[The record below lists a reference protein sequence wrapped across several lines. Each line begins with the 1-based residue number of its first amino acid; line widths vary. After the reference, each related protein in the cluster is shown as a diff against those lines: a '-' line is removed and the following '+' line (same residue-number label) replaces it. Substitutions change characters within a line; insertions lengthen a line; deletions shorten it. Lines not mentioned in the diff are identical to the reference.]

1 MSLFLTKSIKTM
13 KTISF
18 LFFIFTLLIACRNKN
33 ADTSRTDVLATNK
46 MTMCR
51 AKTTDIDWY
60 KSDKKAPLF
69 EGLSGID
76 FPITTANKEAEK
88 YFKQGLMLAYG
99 FNHAEAARSFYQ
111 AIKLDSTCAICHWGY
126 AYVLGPNYN
135 GGMENDNYQRAYT
148 ASKKALQFVNNCTE
162 KEKALIQALSARYEA
177 TPPESRT
184 HLDSAYAVAMKKVY
198 QQFPDD
204 KDISALYVE
213 SVMDCHPWDLWAK
226 DGLPKAWTT
235 EILSIL
241 EGILAKHP
249 NHAGANHFY
258 IHAVE
263 ASLTPERGNKSAEK
277 LATLVPAGGHL
288 VHMPSHIYIR
298 TGDYHNGTLANLKAV
313 EVDSHYF
320 TACHAQ
326 GVYPLAYF
334 PHNYHFIAATATL
347 EGNSKNALLGAEK
360 VAEHTDKEVMKN
372 PDWATLQHYFT
383 IPYHIAIKFGLWD
396 KILRLKIPED
406 TALVYPRAVHFYAQG
421 MAHLGK
427 GEISEA
433 KEALK
438 SLKNLSK
445 DDRLKKLTI
454 WNINSVSDLLD
465 IAQKVLEGEIL
476 DSEKKYKESINLLN
490 QAIDIE
496 NRLNYNEPPD
506 WFFSVRHHLGA
517 VLLNAKQYA
526 KAEEV
531 YREDLKTY
539 RKNGWALKGLAEALK
554 AQNKL
559 PEADKIQAEF
569 EAAWQWADV
578 HINTSR
584 IK

>member
-1 MSLFLTKSIKTM
+1 MKSIP
-13 KTISF
+13 F
-18 LFFIFTLLIACRNKN
+18 LSLIFVFTLLIACRNKN
-33 ADTSRTDVLATNK
+33 TSQADVLASSK
-46 MTMCR
+46 IPMCG
-51 AKTTDIDWY
+51 AQTTDVDWY

-76 FPITTANKEAEK
+76 FSITTTHKEAEK

-111 AIKLDSTCAICHWGY
+111 AIRLDSTCAMCHWGY

-135 GGMENDNYQRAYT
+135 GGMENDNYQRAYA
-148 ASKKALQFVNNCTE
+148 ASKKALQFVHNATE
-162 KEKALIQALSARYEA
+162 KEKALIQALSFRYEPI
-177 TPPESRT
+177 PPESRT
-184 HLDSAYAVAMKKVY
+184 HLDSAYAAAMKKVY
-198 QQFPDD
+198 LQFPDD

-213 SVMDCHPWDLWAK
+213 SVMDCHPWDLWKK
-226 DGLPKAWTT
+226 DGSPQAWTP
-235 EILSIL
+235 EILTVL
-241 EGILAKHP
+241 EKTLAKNP

-258 IHAVE
+258 VHAVE
-263 ASLTPERGNKSAEK
+263 ASFAPERAEKSAEK
-277 LATLVPAGGHL
+277 LATLVPAAGHL

-298 TGDYHNGTLANLKAV
+298 TGDYHKGTLANLKAV

-320 TACHAQ
+320 TVCHAQ
-326 GVYPLAYF
+326 GVYPLGYF

-360 VAEHTDKEVMKN
+360 VAEHTDKVLMKQ
-372 PDWATLQHYFT
+372 PEWATLQHYFT
-383 IPYHIAIKFGLWD
+383 IHYHIAVKFGLWD
-396 KILRLKIPED
+396 KILSLKIPED
-406 TALVYPRAVHFYAQG
+406 TALVYPRAIHFYAQG

-427 GEISEA
+427 SKILEA
-433 KEALK
+433 KEDLQN
-438 SLKNLSK
+438 LKNLSK
-445 DDRLKKLTI
+445 DERLKKMTI
-454 WNINSVSDLLD
+454 WNINSVADLLD

-490 QAIDIE
+490 QAVVLED
-496 NRLNYNEPPD
+496 RLNYNEPPD
-506 WFFSVRHHLGA
+506 WFFSVRHHLGS

-526 KAEEV
+526 QAEKV

-539 RKNGWALKGLAEALK
+539 RKNGWALKGLTEALK

-559 PEADKIQAEF
+559 AEAAKIQSEF
-569 EAAWQWADV
+569 EAAWKWADV
-578 HINTSR
+578 TIHSSR